1 MAVPIPLPCLCMVT
15 DRTRSA
21 SGDLVETVSA
31 AVEAGVRMVQLREK
45 DMPAGQLLDLAR
57 RLRVVTE
64 GKSLLIV
71 NDRLD
76 VALLSGADGV
86 QLGEE
91 AMSVAEARKLIGPN
105 LLIGS
110 SVHSVEGAVAAESNG
125 ADFLVLGA
133 IFETTTHPGVETGG
147 LALVEAVTRRVRL
160 PVLGIGGITPAN
172 VRSVIDAGASGA
184 AVITAI
190 SMSPDPRAALR
201 DLMLPMSCAFKTH
214 SQGRRF
220 GRPH

>member
-1 MAVPIPLPCLCMVT
+1 MASPIPLPCLCMVT
-15 DRTRSA
+15 DRTRTA
-21 SGDLVETVSA
+21 SGDLLETVSA
-31 AVEAGVRMVQLREK
+31 AVDAGVCMVQLREK
-45 DMPAGQLLDLAR
+45 DMPAGQLLQLAR
-57 RLRVVTE
+57 MLRAVTE

-71 NDRLD
+71 NDRVD
-76 VALLSGADGV
+76 VALLSGTDGV

-91 AMSVAEARKLIGPN
+91 AMSIAQARKLTGPN

-147 LALVEAVTRRVRL
+147 LALVEAVTRRVRI

-190 SMSPDPRAALR
+190 SMSPDPRAAITALLEPIYMGYTGAR
-201 DLMLPMSCAFKTH
+201 
-214 SQGRRF
+214 
-220 GRPH
+220 

>member
-1 MAVPIPLPCLCMVT
+1 MIEASPIPLPCLCMVT
-15 DRTRSA
+15 DRTRTA

-31 AVEAGVRMVQLREK
+31 AVDAGVCMVQLREK
-45 DMPAGQLLDLAR
+45 DMPSGQLLELAH
-57 RLRVVTE
+57 RLRAVTN
-64 GKSLLIV
+64 GKSLMIV
-71 NDRLD
+71 NDRVD

-91 AMSVAEARKLIGPN
+91 AMGVAEARKLIGQDR
-105 LLIGS
+105 LIGS
-110 SVHSVEGAVAAESNG
+110 SVHSVEGAVSAESNG

-147 LALVEAVTRRVRL
+147 LALVEAVTHRVRI

-172 VRSVIDAGASGA
+172 IEDVIRAGAAGA

-190 SMSPDPRAALR
+190 SMVPDPGAAVANLYQAITGRAR
-201 DLMLPMSCAFKTH
+201 N
-214 SQGRRF
+214 
-220 GRPH
+220 

>member
-15 DRTRSA
+15 DRTRTA

-76 VALLSGADGV
+76 VALLCGADGV

-91 AMSVAEARKLIGPN
+91 AMGAAEARKLIGPN
-105 LLIGS
+105 RLIGS

-125 ADFLVLGA
+125 ADFLVLGT

-147 LALVEAVTRRVRL
+147 LTLVEAVTRRVRL

-190 SMSPDPRAALR
+190 STSPDPRAAITAL
-201 DLMLPMSCAFKTH
+201 LEPMYMGYTGA
-214 SQGRRF
+214 R
-220 GRPH
+220 

>member
-1 MAVPIPLPCLCMVT
+1 MASPIPLPCLCMVT
-15 DRTRSA
+15 DRTRTA

-31 AVEAGVRMVQLREK
+31 AVAAGVCMVQLREK
-45 DMPAGQLLDLAR
+45 DMPAGQLLQLANQ
-57 RLRVVTE
+57 LRAVTK

-71 NDRLD
+71 NDRVD

-91 AMSVAEARKLIGPN
+91 AMCVTEARKLMGPN

-110 SVHSVEGAVAAESNG
+110 SVHSVEGAVSAESNG

-133 IFETTTHPGVETGG
+133 IFETTTHPEVETGG
-147 LALVEAVTRRVRL
+147 LALVEAVTRHVRI

-172 VRSVIDAGASGA
+172 VRSVIDGGAAGA

-190 SMSPDPRAALR
+190 SMAPDPRAAVTALLKQMR
-201 DLMLPMSCAFKTH
+201 MECRTH
-214 SQGRRF
+214 SEG
-220 GRPH
+220 

>member
-1 MAVPIPLPCLCMVT
+1 MASPIPLPCLCMVT
-15 DRTRSA
+15 DRTRTA

-31 AVEAGVRMVQLREK
+31 AVDAGVCMVQLREK
-45 DMPAGQLLDLAR
+45 DMPAGQLLELAR
-57 RLRVVTE
+57 QLRAVTE
-64 GKSLLIV
+64 GKSLLMV
-71 NDRLD
+71 NDRVD

-91 AMSVAEARKLIGPN
+91 AMSIAQARKLTGPN

-160 PVLGIGGITPAN
+160 PVLGIGGITPYN
-172 VRSVIDAGASGA
+172 IEDVIQAGAAGA

-190 SMSPDPRAALR
+190 SMVPDPGAAVANLYQAITGSAR
-201 DLMLPMSCAFKTH
+201 N
-214 SQGRRF
+214 
-220 GRPH
+220 

>member
-15 DRTRSA
+15 DRTRTA
-21 SGDLVETVSA
+21 SGDVVETVSA
-31 AVEAGVRMVQLREK
+31 AVDAGVGMVQLREK
-45 DMPAGQLLDLAR
+45 DMPAGQLLELAR
-57 RLRVVTE
+57 KLRVVTE
-64 GKSLLIV
+64 GRSLLIV

-91 AMSVAEARKLIGPN
+91 AMGVAEARKLIGPN
-105 LLIGS
+105 LLVGS
-110 SVHSVEGAVAAESNG
+110 SVHSVEGAAAAESNG
-125 ADFLVLGA
+125 ADFLVLGTL
-133 IFETTTHPGVETGG
+133 FETTTHPGVETGG

-184 AVITAI
+184 AVIAAI
-190 SMSPDPRAALR
+190 SMADDPRAAACSLYQ
-201 DLMLPMSCAFKTH
+201 AIT
-214 SQGRRF
+214 GRARN
-220 GRPH
+220 

>member
-1 MAVPIPLPCLCMVT
+1 MASLIPLPCLCMVT
-15 DRTRSA
+15 DRTRTV

-31 AVEAGVRMVQLREK
+31 AVDAGVGMVQLREK
-45 DMPAGQLLDLAR
+45 DMPAGQLLELAH
-57 RLRVVTE
+57 RLRAVTD

-71 NDRLD
+71 NDRVD

-91 AMSVAEARKLIGPN
+91 AMGVAEARKLIGPDR
-105 LLIGS
+105 LIGS

-125 ADFLVLGA
+125 ANFLVLGA

-147 LALVEAVTRRVRL
+147 LALVEAVTRHVRI
-160 PVLGIGGITPAN
+160 PVLGIGGITPYN
-172 VRSVIDAGASGA
+172 IEDVIRAGAAGA

-190 SMSPDPRAALR
+190 SMVPDPGAAVTALLKQMR
-201 DLMLPMSCAFKTH
+201 MECRTH
-214 SQGRRF
+214 SEG
-220 GRPH
+220 

>member
-15 DRTRSA
+15 DRTRTA
-21 SGDLVETVSA
+21 SGDLLETVSA
-31 AVEAGVRMVQLREK
+31 AVDAGVCMVQLREK

-76 VALLSGADGV
+76 VALLCGADGV

-91 AMSVAEARKLIGPN
+91 AMGAADARKLIGPN

-110 SVHSVEGAVAAESNG
+110 SVHGVEGAVAAESNG
-125 ADFLVLGA
+125 ADFLVLGT

-147 LALVEAVTRRVRL
+147 LALVEAVTRRVGI

-190 SMSPDPRAALR
+190 SMSPDPRAAVTAL
-201 DLMLPMSCAFKTH
+201 LEPMYMGYTGA
-214 SQGRRF
+214 R
-220 GRPH
+220 